1 LVVGAKCTLKRE
13 LRTEEFTMRHVISA
27 LVMNEPGV
35 LAHVAGMFSARGFNI
50 DSLVVGRTE
59 DPDLS
64 RMTIVVNADDRILE
78 QVRKQL
84 AKIVTVVRVRD
95 YKDLPFV
102 ERDLALIKV
111 STPPGKRGEVIELA
125 NLFRGH
131 VVDVGSNTVMIQI
144 AGGEEKIDAFV
155 ELLRPYGIKELAR
168 TGVIAMPRGSSTVS
182 GGDDE
187 SALKREGIYKPARVV
202 AGAVREPSQEELEGI
217 PPG

>member
-1 LVVGAKCTLKRE
+1 
-13 LRTEEFTMRHVISA
+13 MRHVISA

-59 DPDLS
+59 DPSLS

-102 ERDLALIKV
+102 ERDLAMIKV
-111 STPPGKRGEVIELA
+111 CTPPGKRSEVLEVVDV
-125 NLFRGH
+125 FRGR
-131 VVDVGSNTVMIQI
+131 VVDVGASTVMVLLT
-144 AGGEEKIDAFV
+144 GTEDKIDSFI
-155 ELLRPYGIKELAR
+155 ELVRPYGIKEVAR
-168 TGVIAMPRGSSTVS
+168 TGVIAMPRGSATVS
-182 GGDDE
+182 SEEDHSAGSSNSGGASGRREPISRPAKSLLD
-187 SALKREGIYKPARVV
+187 KREPT
-202 AGAVREPSQEELEGI
+202 QEELEST

>member
-1 LVVGAKCTLKRE
+1 
-13 LRTEEFTMRHVISA
+13 MRHIISA

-59 DPDLS
+59 DPALS

-102 ERDLALIKV
+102 ERDLALIKA
-111 STPPGKRGEVIELA
+111 STPPGKRGEVIELV
-125 NLFRGH
+125 NMFRGK
-131 VVDVGSNTVMIQI
+131 VVDVGPNTLMVELS
-144 AGGEEKIDAFV
+144 GEEEKIDAFV
-155 ELLRPYGIKELAR
+155 ELIRPYGIREVAR

-182 GGDDE
+182 APEEDAGPR
-187 SALKREGIYKPARVV
+187 REGIARPAKVTP
-202 AGAVREPSQEELEGI
+202 GEKREPTQEELEST

>member
-1 LVVGAKCTLKRE
+1 
-13 LRTEEFTMRHVISA
+13 MRHVISA

-35 LAHVAGMFSARGFNI
+35 LSHVAGMFAARGFNI

-59 DPDLS
+59 DPSLS
-64 RMTIVVNADDRILE
+64 RMTIVVNADDRVLE

-111 STPPGKRGEVIELA
+111 STPPGKRSEVIEIV

-131 VVDVGSNTVMIQI
+131 VVDVSPNTVMVQL
-144 AGGEEKIDAFV
+144 AGKEETIDAFV
-155 ELLRPYGIKELAR
+155 ELVRPYGIKELAR
-168 TGVIAMPRGSSTVS
+168 TGVIAMPRGGATVS
-182 GGDDE
+182 APDE
-187 SALKREGIYKPARVV
+187 DGPIQKREGIAKPARV
-202 AGAVREPSQEELEGI
+202 AGADKREPTQEELEAT

>member
-1 LVVGAKCTLKRE
+1 
-13 LRTEEFTMRHVISA
+13 MRHVISA

-59 DPDLS
+59 DPELS
-64 RMTIVVNADDRILE
+64 RMTIIVNADDRILE

-111 STPPGKRGEVIELA
+111 ATPPTKRTEVLELVSI
-125 NLFRGH
+125 FRGR
-131 VVDVGSNTVMIQI
+131 VVDVGPSTLMVEIS
-144 AGGEEKIDAFV
+144 GEEEKIDAFIEQV
-155 ELLRPYGIKELAR
+155 RPYGVKEVAR

-182 GGDDE
+182 APEEDVPPAQRRE
-187 SALKREGIYKPARVV
+187 HIAKPPRASASDR
-202 AGAVREPSQEELEGI
+202 REPTQEELEAT